1 MPRDK
6 IFHEFKEGTL
16 HSGSK
21 SGPKV
26 TDRKQAIAIAMSYPK
41 SGEKKAKGGKVGSF
55 SAIGR
60 CHGGS
65 V

>member
-1 MPRDK
+1 VAIMLSEKRAAAGGK
-6 IFHEFKEGTL
+6 KEY
-16 HSGSK
+16 
-21 SGPKV
+21 
-26 TDRKQAIAIAMSYPK
+26 Q
-41 SGEKKAKGGKVGSF
+41 EKKATGGKVGSF